1 VSIQFGEVRKG
12 SGLDLDTKP
21 FPSMILPLAGSK
33 IIKVFG
39 ASGFSLFDDR
49 NILEIK
55 PLDSSVVVMDKVVLS
70 GLAGMGSPFDASSI
84 QLKMAVEVGL
94 QLAGNPQFFNLRGKA
109 LGGQVGTTVRVAKSQ
124 KSKAEGSLRV
134 VILKPRTLK
143 LSIRP
148 VQVLNDK
155 GSLINHCERDC
166 EPNVLLRRINA
177 VWTSQAN
184 IVFEPASFDPAPL
197 DDQAAIAKALG
208 SSSPKPI
215 VPPII
220 EFDDF
225 LGMFQKLKEKEKAK
239 ADFTIFMVH
248 VLPTEVAPF
257 LELPTR
263 KADSLWSRMAAALRT
278 HIQCL
283 MRSDTILVPWEKAA
297 YMGTTTRRKTC

>member
-21 FPSMILPLAGSK
+21 FPSMIVPFAGSK

-49 NILEIK
+49 NILDIK
-55 PLDSSVVVMDKVVLS
+55 ALDRSVVVMDKIVLS
-70 GLAGMGSPFDASSI
+70 GLAGMGSPFDPSSASI

-94 QLAGNPQFFNLRGKA
+94 QLAGNPQFFNLTGKA
-109 LGGQVGTTVRVAKSQ
+109 LGGQVGTTVRVARSQ

-134 VILKPRTLK
+134 VILKPRNLK

-166 EPNVLLRRINA
+166 DPNVLLRRINA

-225 LGMFQKLKEKEKAK
+225 LGMFQKLKEKEKPK
-239 ADFTIFMVH
+239 ADFTIFMV
-248 VLPTEVAPF
+248 
-257 LELPTR
+257 
-263 KADSLWSRMAAALRT
+263 
-278 HIQCL
+278 
-283 MRSDTILVPWEKAA
+283 
-297 YMGTTTRRKTC
+297 RRITQGGSAVF